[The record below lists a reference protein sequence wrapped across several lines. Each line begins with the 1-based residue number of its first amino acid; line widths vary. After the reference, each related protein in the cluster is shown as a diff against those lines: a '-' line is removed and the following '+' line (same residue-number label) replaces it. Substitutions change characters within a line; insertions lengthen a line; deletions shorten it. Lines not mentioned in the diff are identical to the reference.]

1 MTFDRSSVC
10 SRNSYSIKD
19 RRSHGKQ
26 LSVTNRDG
34 INSKLRET
42 IQQNKE
48 IIWEKNKTNVSLVSN
63 SSGKSDD
70 LIYHR
75 NNFSKKCNEA
85 DILLQKVDI
94 LICKLHDLDKES
106 RIKAEWRLVAM
117 TIDRCLLILFAVIFV
132 LTLLGCFLNAP
143 GYVP

>member
-1 MTFDRSSVC
+1 MTFDRSNAC

-19 RRSHGKQ
+19 RMSHGKQ
-26 LSVTNRDG
+26 LSVRNRDG

-48 IIWEKNKTNVSLVSN
+48 IIWEKNKTDVSLVFN

-75 NNFSKKCNEA
+75 NDRKTS
-85 DILLQKVDI
+85 L
-94 LICKLHDLDKES
+94 ES
-106 RIKAEWRLVAM
+106 
-117 TIDRCLLILFAVIFV
+117 LF
-132 LTLLGCFLNAP
+132 
-143 GYVP
+143 